1 MRKLLVLTIIFFA
14 LAMFSADIVFWTA
27 PNPLQEQ
34 FWKSLVEEWNNNHPE
49 AQIDW
54 KTIPAAGSSEE
65 AILTAVAA
73 GSAPDFCTNIF
84 SGFAAQ
90 LAEQG
95 IIVPLDEEY
104 GDEFFKLVETRKMK
118 TIIEGWKLNDHYYV
132 FPIYSNP
139 ILMWWRKDKLLELGF
154 EKPPRTYSEIYEL
167 AKKYADP
174 PEKYAMQVVQGR
186 NWWDRWFDFITYYY
200 AASGGKSYIDTKR
213 YRAVFNDEYGKAV
226 AEFIYTMFNNKW
238 TAVEMGNQFS
248 LSTGKA
254 LGVLQ
259 GPWSINWVKS
269 TYPEVYE
276 NLWITTPPVPDNY
289 KGDNIKTFADTKGL
303 VVFSSSKHKKEIFEF
318 IKWVFSNP
326 KNDARWIELTKMP
339 PSREDLGTNPLFKK
353 YLDEDPYFAAY
364 AKEVGNA
371 IPPALV
377 TATIDVQDAMTTYLI
392 EPLMYLKSTPEE
404 ALNKCVKEINKIL
417 Y

>member
-1 MRKLLVLTIIFFA
+1 MKKLLIIFLFLLCFIVFA
-14 LAMFSADIVFWTA
+14 DKIVFWTA
-27 PNPLQEQ
+27 PNPLQEE
-34 FWKSLVEEWNNNHPE
+34 FWKPLIEEWNNNHPDV
-49 AQIDW
+49 QIDW

-95 IIVPLDEEY
+95 IIVSLDEEY
-104 GDEFFKLVETRKMK
+104 GQEFFNLVKTRNMEKV
-118 TIIEGWKLNDHYYV
+118 IEGWKLGDHYYV

-154 EKPPRTYSEIYEL
+154 DTPPRTYSDIYEV

-174 PEKYAMQVVQGR
+174 PDRYAMQVVQGR

-200 AASGGKSYIDTKR
+200 AASSGKSYIDTKR
-213 YRAVFNDEYGKAV
+213 YRASFNDEYGKSV
-226 AEFIYTMFNNKW
+226 AKFIYTMFKNKW

-259 GPWSINWVKS
+259 GPWSLNWAKN
-269 TYPEVYE
+269 TYPEVYK
-276 NLWITTPPVPDNY
+276 NIWISPPPVPDNY
-289 KGDNIKTFADTKGL
+289 NGGPIKTFADTKGL
-303 VVFSSSKHKKEIFEF
+303 VVFSHSKYKKEIFEF
-318 IKWVFSNP
+318 IKWVFGNSE
-326 KNDARWIELTKMP
+326 NDVRWIEITKMP
-339 PSREDLGTNPLFKK
+339 PAREDLTTNPLFEKFMN
-353 YLDEDPYFAAY
+353 DDPYFAAY

-377 TATIDVQDAMTTYLI
+377 SNTIDVQDAMTVYLI
-392 EPLMYLKSTPEE
+392 EPLMYLKSTPED
-404 ALNKCVKEINKIL
+404 AINKCVKEINKIL

>member
-1 MRKLLVLTIIFFA
+1 MKKFLVIFLFF
-14 LAMFSADIVFWTA
+14 LGLVVFSSKIVFWTA
-27 PNPLQEQ
+27 PNPLQEE
-34 FWKSLVEEWNNNHPE
+34 FWKPLVEEWNNSHPN

-95 IIVPLDEEY
+95 IIIALDQEY
-104 GDEFFKLVETRKMK
+104 GQEFFNLVKVRHMES
-118 TIIEGWKLNDHYYV
+118 IIEGWKLNNHYYV

-139 ILMWWRKDKLLELGF
+139 ILMWWRKDKLQELGF
-154 EKPPRTYSEIYEL
+154 DKPPRTYSDIYKIAE
-167 AKKYADP
+167 KYANP
-174 PEKYAMQVVQGR
+174 PDKYAMQVVQGR

-200 AASGGKSYIDTKR
+200 AASSGKSYIDTKR
-213 YRAVFNDEYGKAV
+213 YRASFNDEYGKAV
-226 AEFIYTMFNNKW
+226 VDFIYTMFKNKW

-259 GPWSINWVKS
+259 GPWSLNWAKK
-269 TYPEVYE
+269 TYPEVYK
-276 NLWITTPPVPDNY
+276 NLWISSPPVPDNY
-289 KGDNIKTFADTKGL
+289 SGGSIKTFADTKGL
-303 VVFSSSKHKKEIFEF
+303 VVFRHSKYKKEIFEF
-318 IKWVFSNP
+318 IKWVFENP
-326 KNDARWIELTKMP
+326 DNDVRWIEITKMP
-339 PSREDLGTNPLFKK
+339 PAREDLTTNPLFERFMK
-353 YLDEDPYFAAY
+353 EDPYFSTY

-377 TATIDVQDAMTTYLI
+377 SSTIDVQDAMTVYLI
-392 EPLMYLKSTPEE
+392 EPLMYLKSTPEDV
-404 ALNKCVKEINKIL
+404 LNKCVKEINKIL